1 MPATGEQIFA
11 KCLKAVLLMGT
22 GYFLFALGSL
32 MVTMSCTSTGPSGA
46 FMWSWLLSLPLVGLY
61 SRVDLLSKGLFKA
74 NVTYV
79 RIAAACL
86 LSIEVAVAAHLG
98 AQLSACQG
106 MNERTIVPPAAFLML
121 YTAIALSLL
130 FGDGWLGVIRHVL
143 RRGRRPF
150 DFLNPDG
157 PKPDAIQP
165 RTARRKT
172 KRRR

>member
-1 MPATGEQIFA
+1 MPPTGEQIFA

-46 FMWSWLLSLPLVGLY
+46 FMWSWLLSLPFVGLY

-98 AQLSACQG
+98 ALLSSCKG
-106 MNERTIVPPAAFLML
+106 MNEGAIVPPAAFLML

-130 FGDGWLGVIRHVL
+130 FGDG
-143 RRGRRPF
+143 
-150 DFLNPDG
+150 
-157 PKPDAIQP
+157 
-165 RTARRKT
+165 
-172 KRRR
+172 